1 MGAFFRLREMKRT
14 LAVAAISAL
23 YILFVF
29 GKRWWDARETAPP
42 PPSSQVHQAYA
53 GNELKVLN
61 FLAQPGAIRRGEP
74 ALLCYGV
81 LNAVSV
87 TIEPKIEDLKPSLSR
102 CLEVRPQRT
111 TEYKLEAR
119 GKLGNAVRATVPIE
133 VR

>member
-1 MGAFFRLREMKRT
+1 MKRT

-23 YILFVF
+23 YILFIF
-29 GKRWWDARETAPP
+29 GKRWWNAREAPPP
-42 PPSSQVHQAYA
+42 PPSSQIHPAYA

-61 FLAQPGAIRRGEP
+61 FLAQPGTVPPGEP

-102 CLEVRPQRT
+102 CLEVRPRRT
-111 TEYKLEAR
+111 TEYKLEAHGR
-119 GKLGNAVRATVPIE
+119 SGSTVRATVQIE